1 MIRITKRPDPS
12 KKVEFM
18 MRLGGILAA
27 LVAAAII
34 MALLGY
40 HPFEVYGN
48 LIRGALGSA
57 YRLKATLN
65 KAIPLVVL
73 SLGVAVA
80 FKMKFWNIGAEGQ
93 MAMGGF
99 GAAFVALRYGDLP
112 PYVLLPLMFV
122 MGVLCGGVWGLI
134 PALLKVKLG
143 TNETLVT
150 LMLNYIALK
159 FLSYLQ
165 YGPWREDGGF
175 PKVKD
180 FSENA
185 VLPSVFGV
193 HIGWIIGLVLTAAI
207 YVMLRRSKWGYE
219 IAVLGESES
228 TARYAGINVIKL
240 TLLTLL
246 LSGGLC
252 GLAGMMQTSAV
263 EKTLTEQFTG
273 GLGFTSIITAWLA
286 RLSPIGILISSFAF
300 GMLIQGGSF
309 LETSM
314 NISSKM
320 SDILQGIIIFF
331 VLGCEFFIQYRVSFR
346 KRGPG
351 KAAAA

>member
-1 MIRITKRPDPS
+1 MIRITKRPGLS
-12 KKVEFM
+12 KKKEFM
-18 MRLGGILAA
+18 MRWGGVFGA
-27 LVAAAII
+27 LVAAALV

-40 HPFEVYGN
+40 NPLEVYGN
-48 LIRGALGSA
+48 LIGGSLGSA

-93 MAMGGF
+93 MALGGF

-112 PYVLLPLMFV
+112 PYLLLPLMFV
-122 MGVLCGGVWGLI
+122 IGVLCGGLWGLI
-134 PALLKVKLG
+134 PALLRVKLG

-150 LMLNYIALK
+150 LMLNYIALQ

-180 FSENA
+180 FSESA

-193 HIGWIIGLVLTAAI
+193 HIGWVIALILTAVVYI
-207 YVMLRRSKWGYE
+207 MFHRSKWGYE
-219 IAVLGESES
+219 IAVLGESEA
-228 TARYAGINVIKL
+228 TARYAGINVTRL

-286 RLSPIGILISSFAF
+286 RLSPIGILVSSFSFA
-300 GMLIQGGSF
+300 MLIQGGSF

-320 SDILQGIIIFF
+320 ADVLQGVIIFF
-331 VLGCEFFIQYRVSFR
+331 VLGCEFFIQYRVSLR
-346 KRGPG
+346 KRGTG
-351 KAAAA
+351 KGAAA